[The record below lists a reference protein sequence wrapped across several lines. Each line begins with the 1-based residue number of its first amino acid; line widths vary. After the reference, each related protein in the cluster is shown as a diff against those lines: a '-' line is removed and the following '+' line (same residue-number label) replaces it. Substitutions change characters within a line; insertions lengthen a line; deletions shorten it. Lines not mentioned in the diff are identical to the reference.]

1 MRHAR
6 EKTVQIR
13 LILLVIVLF
22 SALLMG
28 IYPQSTQFDF
38 VDLDDD
44 AYITRNA
51 EVLSGLTWGG
61 WIWSWQT
68 FHVANWHPLTW
79 WTHMADV
86 DWFGLDAGKHHLV
99 NVGIHWAGSVALF
112 LALHL
117 MTGCPWRSGLVATLF
132 AVHPLHVES
141 VAWVAERKDVL
152 SGFFF
157 SLGLLAYG
165 WYSARPGFPRFGV
178 VLLIYVLGLLS
189 KPMLVTFP
197 FVLLVLDVWP
207 LGRTRADWGS
217 TGPFVRSGW
226 GRLWLEKAPLIAL
239 SLASC
244 VVTYLAQARGEAV
257 RTTDMYPLAV
267 RVWNA
272 VVSYARYVWKAF
284 WPSDLAVYYPHPA
297 SLGRGVPWGEVVVA
311 GSFLV
316 AVTIV
321 SIGCLRRRP
330 YLLAGWMW
338 FLGTLVPVIG
348 LVQVGGQAMADR
360 YTYIPLVG
368 LFLMV
373 VWGTWDLL
381 SGIGRGR
388 AAYAAVWGAVVLCLS
403 AASYVQVGYW
413 RDSVTLLSRALQ
425 VTEDNWLVHNNL
437 GNALLRRGRPHEAI
451 PHLLTSLRIKPGNAM
466 AHANLGKAYRNT
478 GRKEEGEAQYREA
491 LMLDPGNTPAN
502 INLAVILAEKGR
514 IEEAILQLQD
524 VVLRAPGHWEA
535 HYNLGIL
542 LRAKGREEE
551 ALPMLRE
558 AARLNPQDERIR
570 RQLSGAGDRGR

>member
-1 MRHAR
+1 MRRAR
-6 EKTVQIR
+6 EKTVRIR
-13 LILLVIVLF
+13 PILLVIVVLTTLLLGVYAQ
-22 SALLMG
+22 SAR
-28 IYPQSTQFDF
+28 FAF

-44 AYITRNA
+44 AYITKNA
-51 EVLSGLTWGG
+51 EVLSGLTWEG
-61 WIWSWQT
+61 WLWSWQT

-86 DWFGLDAGKHHLV
+86 EGFGLDAGGHHLV

-112 LALHL
+112 LALQL
-117 MTGCPWRSGLVATLF
+117 MTGCPWRSGLVAALF
-132 AVHPLHVES
+132 AIHPLHVES

-178 VLLIYVLGLLS
+178 VLLIYALGLLS

-207 LGRTRADWGS
+207 LGRTGGGGGS
-217 TGPFVRSGW
+217 TEPFVRAGW

-244 VVTYLAQARGEAV
+244 AVTYLAQARGEAV
-257 RTTDMYPLAV
+257 RTTEMYPLAV

-272 VVSYARYVWKAF
+272 VVSYARYAWKAF
-284 WPSDLAVYYPHPA
+284 WPSDLAVYYPHPS
-297 SLGRGVPWGEVVVA
+297 SLGKGVPWGEVVVA

-316 AVTIV
+316 AVTVV
-321 SIGCLRRRP
+321 SVGWFRRRP

-368 LFLMV
+368 LFLMAA
-373 VWGTWDLL
+373 WGTWDLL
-381 SGIGRGR
+381 PGTGRGR
-388 AAYAAVWGAVVLCLS
+388 AAYAAGWGAIVLCLS
-403 AASYVQVGYW
+403 AASYVQAGYW
-413 RDSVTLLSRALQ
+413 RDSVTLFTRALQ
-425 VTEDNWLVHNNL
+425 VTEDNWLVHNNM
-437 GNALLRRGRPHEAI
+437 GNALLGRGRPREAI

-466 AHANLGKAYRNT
+466 AHANLGNAYRNT

-491 LMLDPGNTPAN
+491 LRLDPGNATAK
-502 INLAVILAEKGR
+502 INLAVVLAEKGR
-514 IEEAILQLQD
+514 IDDAILELQE
-524 VVLRAPGHWEA
+524 VGRRAPGLWEV

-542 LRAKGREEE
+542 LRARGREEE
-551 ALPMLRE
+551 AAVSLRK

-570 RQLSGAGDRGR
+570 RQLPGTGGRDR